1 MDINLIARLP
11 PFMQDY
17 SELQELY
24 KSQEPEFE
32 LLNSAEALLR
42 LDIFIMTATETGL
55 ARYEKMLGIVPL
67 ASHNL
72 EYRRVIVLSLWNNF
86 IPYTMRWLI
95 NFLIDVTGDN
105 FDIVPN
111 FKEFE
116 LTIILFDTRH
126 IDIDI
131 ISLAQFLRRI
141 LPVNLVINYQNQI
154 PYINGN
160 INIGAALTQTVKI
173 TIPADYEA
181 QVSYDIKGTLNT
193 GTTLTQALTIT
204 I

>member
-1 MDINLIARLP
+1 MQVITDTELPEIDKLHEAIKRLRDNQ
-11 PFMQDY
+11 FI
-17 SELQELY
+17 
-24 KSQEPEFE
+24 KSAYIERIRQWEQ
-32 LLNSAEALLR
+32 LLR
-42 LDIFIMTATETGL
+42 IKPDTVNQTLEQRREVISLRLQTRT
-55 ARYEKMLGIVPL
+55 PL
-67 ASHNL
+67 NM
-72 EYRRVIVLSLWNNF
+72 F
-86 IPYTMRWLI
+86 WLV
-95 NFLIDVTGDN
+95 NFLANATGDN

-126 IDIDI
+126 IDIG
-131 ISLAQFLRRI
+131 LVNLMRFLRHT